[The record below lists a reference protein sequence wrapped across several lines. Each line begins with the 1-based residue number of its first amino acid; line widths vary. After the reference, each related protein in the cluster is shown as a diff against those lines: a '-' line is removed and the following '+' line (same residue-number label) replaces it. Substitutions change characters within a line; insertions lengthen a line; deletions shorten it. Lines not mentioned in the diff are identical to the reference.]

1 MKVEV
6 VMSVAVLQMRDDQYP
21 LLNPAI
27 VNIVGPNGKDSKN
40 RIGIPLATAEG
51 KDIMEKRAYAHE
63 LLDRCLDDYESTPI
77 PPTPAGTIKV
87 WSDREVPIA
96 QMEERNSPKVE
107 AGGSNPLGDAK

>member
-1 MKVEV
+1 MKIVV
-6 VMSVAVLQMRDDQYP
+6 VMSVAVLQMKDNEYP

-27 VNIVGPNGKDSKN
+27 VNIVGPATNGSRGEH

-77 PPTPAGTIKV
+77 PPTPAGTIRV
-87 WSDREVPIA
+87 WSDREVPVA
-96 QMEERNSPKVE
+96 QLDRAQPSE
-107 AGGSNPLGDAK
+107 G